1 MIAREIEKEGLP
13 VAFIT
18 AMTLIGKQ
26 YGVSRTINGTKIPH
40 PCGDPNLPGDADR
53 ALRREIVKCALD
65 ALQVDVSAPTIFV
78 PDVVYT
84 SG

>member
-1 MIAREIEKEGLP
+1 MIAREIEKEGIP

-18 AMTLIGKQ
+18 AMTMLAKQ
-26 YGVSRTINGTKIPH
+26 MGANRVIAGAKIPH
-40 PCGDPNLPGDADR
+40 PCGDPSLPEEADR
-53 ALRREIVKCALD
+53 VLRKEIVKCALSS
-65 ALQVDVSAPTIFV
+65 LQTDVSAPTIYV